1 LESLRLAPWESRR
14 RRNLSELLDR
24 LNPTIVE
31 LSQRIEQEM
40 EKCLEAQ
47 RLTTHPGVCAWTP
60 PDLRPGNNLLFGAH
74 RARGGLAGKKI
85 QDNPLAINNNVT
97 TAPYPNPPSLNQILH
112 ASKEQLSRSLPLDRR

>member
-1 LESLRLAPWESRR
+1 LESFRLAPWASRR

-40 EKCLEAQ
+40 EKCLEAR
-47 RLTTHPGVCAWTP
+47 RLTTHPGVGALTP

-74 RARGGLAGKKI
+74 RARGGLAGEKM

-97 TAPYPNPPSLNQILH
+97 IAPYPNPLSLNQILH